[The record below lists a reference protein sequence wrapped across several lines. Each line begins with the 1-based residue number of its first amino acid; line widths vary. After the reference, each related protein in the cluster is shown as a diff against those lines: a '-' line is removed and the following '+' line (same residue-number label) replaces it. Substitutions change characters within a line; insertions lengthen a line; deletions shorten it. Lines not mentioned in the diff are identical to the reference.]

1 MVMKKIKNSTKKLN
15 KLILTNFP
23 QASLK
28 EAIIFNTFDFGIVDF
43 ESELTPIHTNN
54 NWFIGNHENI
64 FLVTN
69 SDNNYTVQKLE
80 IPLVFQIPKGF
91 LHPDFENLVELNF
104 KNFVSYLNYQSLNQK
119 LPAKN
124 KTKISKI

>member
-1 MVMKKIKNSTKKLN
+1 MKKIKNSTKKLN